1 MARQITSPDE
11 SPLLRVAADMEEQA
25 ARIAEG
31 LPSIRGAEMAEKKTA
46 KTPKTRSA
54 GQIIRRGEKVW
65 LVRMYLGRG

>member
-25 ARIAEG
+25 ARIAAG